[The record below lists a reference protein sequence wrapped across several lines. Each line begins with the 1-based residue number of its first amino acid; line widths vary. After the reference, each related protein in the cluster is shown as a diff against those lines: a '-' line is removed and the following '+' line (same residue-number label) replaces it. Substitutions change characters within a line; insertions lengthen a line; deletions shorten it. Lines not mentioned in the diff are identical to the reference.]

1 MEQQILILNGS
12 PRAPISNSKAYAEQF
27 MENCGSTTMY
37 DTITAQNHEAL
48 YAKVE
53 QFSDVLLVF
62 PLYVDSLPTPV
73 LSFLKEWEAHLP
85 NKRPIISVMIN
96 CGFLEYAQNDV
107 AIEMVKL
114 FCKRNGFPFGSS
126 LQIGSGEAILNTPF
140 RFLVNKEIK
149 KLAKAIINK
158 QYRSQKVTMPLPTS
172 LFVKAST
179 KYWIAY
185 GEKNGVSEA
194 AMRTMDIEE
203 T

>member
-73 LSFLKEWEAHLP
+73 LSFLKEWETHLP

-107 AIEMVKL
+107 AIE
-114 FCKRNGFPFGSS
+114 
-126 LQIGSGEAILNTPF
+126 
-140 RFLVNKEIK
+140 
-149 KLAKAIINK
+149 
-158 QYRSQKVTMPLPTS
+158 
-172 LFVKAST
+172 
-179 KYWIAY
+179 W
-185 GEKNGVSEA
+185 
-194 AMRTMDIEE
+194 
-203 T
+203 